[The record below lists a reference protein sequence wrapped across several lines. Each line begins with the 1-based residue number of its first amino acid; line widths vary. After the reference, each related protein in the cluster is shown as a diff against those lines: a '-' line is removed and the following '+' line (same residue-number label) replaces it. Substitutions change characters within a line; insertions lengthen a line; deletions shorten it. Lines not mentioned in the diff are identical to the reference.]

1 MSLTSELHRP
11 DSPVSR
17 FFAEHFPDRDGFWS
31 AWSEKVGRFPSI
43 RPGGPLANYPWALV
57 GAALDYRIR
66 VCWQPYFA
74 EDTVAAVGADVARK
88 LGMSMAARMWTDLR
102 DRWNLMMHY
111 ITLSSRRTLS
121 ADRED
126 ALARMSVALAAFEQ
140 IARSGRQDR
149 LLAGTVKID
158 EVLGR
163 VPDAVVADL
172 LNLLDEFRRSEDRY
186 LRPQSIVLNPVFSG
200 SALVGGADGDVIL
213 DRYLWDFKTT
223 IHPTKASNDYWP
235 YQLLGYG
242 LLDLKDQYELQGAGI
257 YLVRQGAWISWPWA
271 EMFELLGADPD
282 VAIEEWRPTL
292 VAQVGRQSLR
302 PVRPSRAI

>member
-1 MSLTSELHRP
+1 MSLTSEMHRP
-11 DSPVSR
+11 DSPISR

-31 AWSEKVGRFPSI
+31 AWSEKVWPFPSI
-43 RPGGPLANYPWALV
+43 RPEGPLADYPWALV

-88 LGMSMAARMWTDLR
+88 LGITMAARMWTDLR
-102 DRWNLMMHY
+102 DRWNLMMHH
-111 ITLSSRRTLS
+111 ITLSSRHTLS
-121 ADRED
+121 ADREES
-126 ALARMSVALAAFEQ
+126 LARMSVALAAFEQ

-163 VPDAVVADL
+163 VSDAVVADL
-172 LNLLDEFRRSEDRY
+172 LNLLDEFRRSEGRF
-186 LRPQSIVLNPVFSG
+186 LHPQSTVLNPVFDG
-200 SALVGGADGDVIL
+200 SRLVGGADGDVIL

-223 IHPTKASNDYWP
+223 IHPTRISSDYWP

-242 LLDLKDQYELQGAGI
+242 LLDFDDRYHLEGAGI
-257 YLVRQGAWISWPWA
+257 YLSRQGAWVSWSWP
-271 EMFELLGADPD
+271 EMLGLLGAKRD
-282 VAIEEWRPTL
+282 VSIQEWRARL
-292 VAQVGRQSLR
+292 LDHLLEA
-302 PVRPSRAI
+302 A